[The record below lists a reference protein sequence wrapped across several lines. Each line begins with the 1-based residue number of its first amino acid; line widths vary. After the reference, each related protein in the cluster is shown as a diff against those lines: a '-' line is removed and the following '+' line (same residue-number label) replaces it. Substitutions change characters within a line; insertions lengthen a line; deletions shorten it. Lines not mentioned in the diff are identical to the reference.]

1 MKFNLKR
8 KLMEYKRVLKI
19 TKKPSSM
26 EFKSIAKVTAIGIFL
41 IGLIGFAIH
50 MIATFI
56 QGGA

>member
-26 EFKSIAKVTAIGIFL
+26 EFKSIAKVTAIGILL